1 MDSGRRHLWLMLAAT
16 FATGVVD
23 AVGFLGLDR
32 VFTANMTGNVVI
44 LGMALTGADDFPVLG
59 PALALAGFMGGAVVG
74 GRALRGPPHYWG
86 VRLTGLFLT
95 AGLLIVACGVV
106 LVLVEESPSSPT
118 TVGLTTVLGMA
129 MGLQASAARHLG
141 VKDVTTVVVTSTI
154 TGLSADSRLAGGAG
168 TGWARRLLAV
178 ALILAGAAVGAVML
192 TWHLAA
198 GPFLAGA
205 VVVLVAL
212 LGSLGM
218 HRGKVTAGPLPLT
231 PAREQRT

>member
-1 MDSGRRHLWLMLAAT
+1 MGADRRHLWLMLAAT

-32 VFTANMTGNVVI
+32 VFTGNMTGNVVI

-59 PALALAGFMGGAVVG
+59 PALALVGFMGGAVVG
-74 GRALRGPPHYWG
+74 GRALRGRPHDWG
-86 VRLTGLFLT
+86 VRVTGLFVI
-95 AGLLIVACGVV
+95 AGLMIVACGVV
-106 LVLVEESPSSPT
+106 LVLIDKSPTSPT

-129 MGLQASAARHLG
+129 MGVQASAARHLG

-178 ALILAGAAVGAVML
+178 ALILAGAAVGAVLL

-198 GPFLAGA
+198 GPFLAGT
-205 VVVLVAL
+205 VVIVVAL
-212 LGSLGM
+212 LGFLGM
-218 HRGKVTAGPLPLT
+218 HSDRANRPPV
-231 PAREQRT
+231 PAPMSV